1 MIASSRLTHVPGVGK
16 TTVARKM
23 GAVYY
28 DMGILSSKEV
38 VECSASDLV
47 GQYVGQTGPKTKR
60 QFERALGRVLF
71 IDEAYRLAEGHFAK
85 EAMDELVGLLTHD
98 NFRGKLIVILAGYDQ
113 EMNDLLQVNTG
124 LSSRFPEEIFFPNI
138 APAKCLEILDRKLR
152 KESVVLP
159 TLSDSSRS
167 AYADMIGLIERLS
180 ALPSWGNAR
189 DMETL
194 AKKICEVAFTRED
207 IVMDGTLEISAGDAI
222 SCIST
227 MLDQRQDRVK
237 NRKVTLD
244 NPQLQRLMSPPSF
257 CEPPAPPILQA
268 AQTTTKIEVADQ
280 LPEEAALDQ
289 EGRDPGVSDAIWEQL
304 QRDAKIAEEARRRAD
319 EAMAVFED
327 EQRTAAE
334 QVRALEEALQVPP
347 KDGDDELDE
356 LKRRREAAR
365 LAELRARI
373 ARIREAEDR
382 KRAAEE
388 RRRAEEARV
397 RAEEARVQARLQQV
411 GMCVAGFAWIKQAR
425 GYRCAGGSHFVT
437 NAELGL

>member
-1 MIASSRLTHVPGVGK
+1 
-16 TTVARKM
+16 M

-28 DMGILSSKEV
+28 DMGVLSSKEV

-47 GQYVGQTGPKTKR
+47 GQYVGQTGPKTKK
-60 QFERALGRVLF
+60 QLERALGRVLF

-124 LSSRFPEEIFFPNI
+124 LSSRFPEEILFPNI

-159 TLSDSSRS
+159 TLNNSSRP
-167 AYADMIGLIERLS
+167 AYAYMIRLIERLS

-194 AKKICEVAFTRED
+194 AKKLCEIAFTRED
-207 IVMDGTLEISAGDAI
+207 MATYGTLEISADDAI

-227 MLDQRQDRVK
+227 MLDQRLDRVK

-244 NPQLQRLMSPPSF
+244 NPQWQRLMSPPSF
-257 CEPPAPPILQA
+257 CEPPAPPILQTTQA
-268 AQTTTKIEVADQ
+268 TTKIEVADQ

-304 QRDAKIAEEARRRAD
+304 QRDAKIAEEARRHSD
-319 EAMAVFED
+319 EAMDIFED
-327 EQRTAAE
+327 EERAAAE
-334 QVRALEEALQVPP
+334 QGKALEQALKVPP
-347 KDGDDELDE
+347 NDGDDELEE

-365 LAELRARI
+365 LQELRARM
-373 ARIREAEDR
+373 AREAE
-382 KRAAEE
+382 A

-397 RAEEARVQARLQQV
+397 QAKLQQI
-411 GMCVAGFAWIKQAR
+411 GRCVAGYAWIKQAT
-425 GYRCAGGSHFVT
+425 GYRCSAGGHFVT
-437 NAELGL
+437 NAALGL